1 MSQNTPLIIHDLC
14 QIKGGGERLVYTLCQ
29 GLAAD
34 LVTGHIGHNTFD
46 FNQLGGEVIDLNAL
60 SRIHGIKTWALARA
74 FKQLTPP
81 KPNNNPVIY
90 SGVASPLAVQH
101 YPQARNVFYCHTP
114 PRFVYDKQSHYA
126 NELGPIKRLAFKAL
140 INWFKPQY
148 EAAVEQMDVVLTNSE
163 FVRKR
168 IQKHLGLPAEVVYP
182 PCDTA
187 HFRWHEA
194 GDYYLSLAR
203 HDELKRID
211 QIIEAFKLMPDK
223 KLVVASGG
231 EQTSQLK
238 KAAAGHDN
246 IHFTGWL
253 SEADYLTLLG
263 GCLATVYI
271 PLDEDFGMTP
281 VESMS
286 AGKPVICSDHG
297 GMLES
302 VLNQETG
309 LYVSSNSLVND
320 LISQVN
326 ALTQQR
332 AMSMRSAC
340 EQRAK
345 DFDTALFMKKIKE
358 FL

>member
-1 MSQNTPLIIHDLC
+1 MSPNTPLIIHDLC

-34 LVTGHIGHNTFD
+34 LVTGHIGQNTFD
-46 FNQLGGEVIDLNAL
+46 FSQLAGQVIDLQAL

-81 KPNNNPVIY
+81 KPNSNPVIY

-114 PRFVYDKQSHYA
+114 PRFVYDKRAHYA
-126 NELGPIKRLAFKAL
+126 SELGPIKRLAFRAL

-148 EAAVEQMDVVLTNSE
+148 EAAVEHMDAVLTNSE

-168 IQKHLGLPAEVVYP
+168 IQKHLGLDAEVIYP
-182 PCDTA
+182 PCDTS
-187 HFRWHEA
+187 HFRWQEA

-211 QIIEAFKLMPDK
+211 QIIEAFKHMPDK

-231 EQTSQLK
+231 EQTTQLQ
-238 KAAAGHDN
+238 KAAAGYDN
-246 IHFTGWL
+246 IQFTGWL
-253 SEADYLTLLG
+253 SEAEYLSLLG
-263 GCLATVYI
+263 GCLATIYI
-271 PLDEDFGMTP
+271 PVDEDFGMTP

-302 VLNQETG
+302 VLDQETG
-309 LYVSSNSLVND
+309 LYVGSNNLAQN
-320 LISQVN
+320 LINQVTKLTKQR
-326 ALTQQR
+326 ALT
-332 AMSMRSAC
+332 MRQAC
-340 EQRAK
+340 EHRAQ
-345 DFDTALFMKKIKE
+345 DFDTALFMQKIKE